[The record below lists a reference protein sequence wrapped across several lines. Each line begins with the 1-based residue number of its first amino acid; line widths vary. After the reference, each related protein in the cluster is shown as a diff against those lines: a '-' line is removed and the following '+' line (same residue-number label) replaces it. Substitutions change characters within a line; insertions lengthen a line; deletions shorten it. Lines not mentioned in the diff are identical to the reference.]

1 VLYNL
6 PSTTGEGDML
16 YRVFILAVVFAWSAT
31 ANAQVVTGLTDPTYL
46 AVVATNTG
54 GVCAPPVWGRV
65 KEYP

>member
-1 VLYNL
+1 
-6 PSTTGEGDML
+6 ML